1 MWRSATVP
9 PPKLGRCQ
17 SCATYLRR
25 PHNATGSTGC
35 THEVAVKPSDEVP
48 IRQKVVQTKVA
59 SEDRT
64 SADDAADSS
73 AVGGGVVEAL
83 LRAVPRQALDGNG
96 VTQNTG

>member
-1 MWRSATVP
+1 MLCA
-9 PPKLGRCQ
+9 
-17 SCATYLRR
+17 SCAH
-25 PHNATGSTGC
+25 PPSQNPPCGFPATGSTGC

-64 SADDAADSS
+64 SAGDAADSS
-73 AVGGGVVEAL
+73 AVGSGPIDAL